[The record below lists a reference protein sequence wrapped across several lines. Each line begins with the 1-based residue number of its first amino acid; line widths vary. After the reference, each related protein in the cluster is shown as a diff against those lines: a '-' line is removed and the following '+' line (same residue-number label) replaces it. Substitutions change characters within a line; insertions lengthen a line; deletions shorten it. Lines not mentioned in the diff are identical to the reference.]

1 VNVQLLTAAILFV
14 ADLLLVIAAQ
24 VGAFL
29 ALTQRAGGEYLAQ
42 QKQEAIIEFALH
54 SSKREIEFLTSAEGL
69 PLAQQREPCGSWLA
83 VPGLLSVLRIFRLF
97 CSWFGARALL
107 ME

>member
-1 VNVQLLTAAILFV
+1 VTRVNVQLLTAAILFV

-69 PLAQQREPCGSWLA
+69 TARAAARAMWKLVGCSRLAFCSAHLS
-83 VPGLLSVLRIFRLF
+83 SVL
-97 CSWFGARALL
+97 
-107 ME
+107 